1 MSKLSIVEAPT
12 KPKAKRQSAS
22 ERIYELKYINEELT
36 RQLQREQERADL
48 LSIQLQELIDDRE
61 ENYIQVDND
70 RVATGTDEV
79 VSEADADRV
88 RLLEDLEIAQM
99 RFDMGILS
107 EAETIRNIMWK
118 LV

>member
-1 MSKLSIVEAPT
+1 MSVLSIVEAPT

-36 RQLQREQERADL
+36 RQLKREQERADL
-48 LSIQLQELIDDRE
+48 LSVQLEELIDDRE

-70 RVATGTDEV
+70 RVAIGEQV
-79 VSEADADRV
+79 VVEAVDAERV
-88 RLLEDLEIAQM
+88 KLLLELEVAQM

-107 EAETIRNIMWK
+107 EADTIRNLMWK